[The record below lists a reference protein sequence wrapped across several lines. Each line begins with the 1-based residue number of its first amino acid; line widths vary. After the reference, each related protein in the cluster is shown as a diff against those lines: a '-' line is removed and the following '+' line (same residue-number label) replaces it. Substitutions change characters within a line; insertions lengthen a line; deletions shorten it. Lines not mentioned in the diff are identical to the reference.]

1 MSRRFK
7 PGRIFYI
14 MFTGIIED
22 KGIIRALS
30 STGGNTT
37 NIDIQSSLK
46 VNPGDSIAVQ
56 GVCLTIASVRKKGF
70 IVQAMVQTRD
80 ITTLSCWKTSDTVN
94 LERALAMEGRIGGH
108 IMLGH
113 IDETG
118 RLVRISGNV
127 YYFQV
132 DPKNTG
138 YLISKG
144 SIGIDGVSLTIS
156 SKSQNIFAVSLI
168 PYTLKVTTLGKL
180 RLRSPVNIEYDYLV
194 KILKSTT

>member
-1 MSRRFK
+1 
-7 PGRIFYI
+7 

-30 STGGNTT
+30 KTGGNTV

-46 VNPGDSIAVQ
+46 VSPGDSIAVQ
-56 GVCLTIASVRKKGF
+56 GVCLTIVSVRKKGF
-70 IVQAMVQTRD
+70 IVQAMVQTQD
-80 ITTLSCWKTSDTVN
+80 ITTLSRWKTSDVVN
-94 LERALAMEGRIGGH
+94 LERALTMEGRIGGH

-118 RLVRISGNV
+118 RLIRISGNV
-127 YYFQV
+127 YHFQV
-132 DPKNTG
+132 NPRNAG
-138 YLISKG
+138 YVISKG
-144 SIGIDGVSLTIS
+144 SISIDGVSLTIG
-156 SKSQNIFAVSLI
+156 SKSQNIFTVSLI
-168 PYTLKVTTLGKL
+168 PYTLKVTTLGNL